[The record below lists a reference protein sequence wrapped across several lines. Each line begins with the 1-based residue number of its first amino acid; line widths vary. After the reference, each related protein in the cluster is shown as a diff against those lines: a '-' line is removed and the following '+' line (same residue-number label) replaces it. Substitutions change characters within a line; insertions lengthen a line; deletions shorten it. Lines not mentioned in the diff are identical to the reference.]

1 MKTSKI
7 YATLLFFTFSLGF
20 SQMSGNSVYRN
31 YNNENSNSNGEAS
44 NFSGFSLTDEAL
56 TFKVKV
62 MMNKKADRYSISL
75 GLNEEANTVQESNT
89 NINKRIDSFIEKL
102 MKIGIKK
109 EAIYVDFISET
120 KVYDYTVGT
129 NKAEQFEKG
138 FEIKKNI
145 IINTNLI
152 KNLDVII
159 QLASEFKIYD
169 IIKVDYLSDNSSQ
182 IYDELFEEGLKIANS
197 KKEKYLKSFN
207 KKTIGNPSASDT
219 YAIYTPQ
226 TQYKNYRAFES
237 SEFETYYNSSNA
249 IMKKIARK
257 NSTFYYDGISQS
269 GIDKIINTN
278 SPEVGIQYLLTITIT
293 YKIDTSI

>member
-7 YATLLFFTFSLGF
+7 CTALLLFTFSIGF

-31 YNNENSNSNGEAS
+31 SDNESINSR
-44 NFSGFSLTDEAL
+44 GFILTDNTL

-62 MMNKKADRYSISL
+62 MMNKKADRFSISL
-75 GLNEEANTVQESNT
+75 GLNEEATTVQESNM
-89 NINKRIDSFIEKL
+89 NINKRINDFIEKL

-152 KNLDVII
+152 KNLDIII
-159 QLASEFKIYD
+159 QLASDFKIYD
-169 IIKVDYLSDNSSQ
+169 IIKVDYLSDNDSQ
-182 IYDELFEEGLKIANS
+182 IYDDLFEESLKIANS
-197 KKEKYLKSFN
+197 KKDKYLKSFN
-207 KKTIGNPSASDT
+207 KKTIGNPTASDDF
-219 YAIYTPQ
+219 AIFTPQ
-226 TQYKNYRAFES
+226 TQYKNYKAFES
-237 SEFETYYNSSNA
+237 SEFETYYNSQNA

-269 GIDKIINTN
+269 GIDKIINSN
-278 SPEVGIQYLLTITIT
+278 SPEVGIQYVLTLTIIF
-293 YKIDTSI
+293 KIDTSI